1 MLKYSI
7 SLKEPGCFI
16 LLFCFYFRDHRLCIV
31 STRRNLFQDASN
43 EELMGQKYSTICNV
57 IVDEAQNFKDRD
69 GDWYHLAEKL
79 AQQQAS
85 EHLKQCCNYFWVFMD
100 YSQKVHKFKAG
111 LPSIIGKN
119 NFMLSEVSRSTKE
132 IFQFTSRLM
141 MASDNVEGLCNPYLR
156 QMCSVPK
163 LAHNYSAGKGV
174 DILSCDESQ
183 IHGLLGKVMSG
194 LLSNGVK
201 ENDIAILVGRRS
213 ELNKLQTSFMDH
225 QTENN
230 ENESNEANTIQKT
243 YKLLDNNSAADHNL
257 TDTRFSSSDN
267 LPEYENIPIKETDVN
282 ECLVPSKS
290 PSSPEDSNL
299 EVSNPFGVLASSNDF
314 EELESEE
321 EVDSEDDVVK
331 ESSKLKLKS
340 TNIDAAI
347 QFYGEDSENEEN
359 YSDIV
364 HKDKQFVSGQELKS
378 EVQMVPRQEE
388 KGTVHIDTVRGFSGL
403 DKAAV
408 IGINPEVNEDHADFN
423 RFLLSLAS
431 RARDNLVIITT
442 TDSIKE
448 QLAKYAST

>member
-1 MLKYSI
+1 M
-7 SLKEPGCFI
+7 FI
-16 LLFCFYFRDHRLCIV
+16 FRDHRLCIV
-31 STRRNLFQDASN
+31 STRRNLLQDASN
-43 EELMGQKYSTICNV
+43 EELMEQKYSTICNV

-69 GDWYHLAEKL
+69 GDWYHLAKKL

-85 EHLKQCCNYFWVFMD
+85 EHLKQCCNYYWVFMD

-230 ENESNEANTIQKT
+230 ENESNEANARIQKT
-243 YKLLDNNSAADHNL
+243 YKSLHNNNAADHNL
-257 TDTRFSSSDN
+257 MDTRFSSSDN
-267 LPEYENIPIKETDVN
+267 LPECENIPIKETDVN
-282 ECLVPSKS
+282 ES
-290 PSSPEDSNL
+290 EDSNV

-314 EELESEE
+314 EELDSEE
-321 EVDSEDDVVK
+321 EVDIEDDVVK
-331 ESSKLKLKS
+331 ESTKLKN
-340 TNIDAAI
+340 TNIDAAV
-347 QFYGEDSENEEN
+347 QFYGEDSDNEEN

-364 HKDKQFVSGQELKS
+364 HKDKNSTSDQEFKS
-378 EVQMVPRQEE
+378 EVQIVPGQKE
-388 KGTVHIDTVRGFSGL
+388 KSTVHIDTVRGFSGL

-448 QLAKYAST
+448 QLAKYTSS

>member
-1 MLKYSI
+1 M
-7 SLKEPGCFI
+7 
-16 LLFCFYFRDHRLCIV
+16 
-31 STRRNLFQDASN
+31 STRRNLLQDASN
-43 EELMGQKYSTICNV
+43 EELMEQKYSTICNV

-79 AQQQAS
+79 AQQQSS

-183 IHGLLGKVMSG
+183 MHGLLGKVMSG

-201 ENDIAILVGRRS
+201 KNDIAILVGRRS
-213 ELNKLQTSFMDH
+213 ELNKLQASFMDH

-230 ENESNEANTIQKT
+230 ENESNEAKTIQKT
-243 YKLLDNNSAADHNL
+243 YKSLDNNNAADHNL
-257 TDTRFSSSDN
+257 MDSTFSSSDN
-267 LPEYENIPIKETDVN
+267 LPEYENNPIQETDVN
-282 ECLVPSKS
+282 ECFVTSKS
-290 PSSPEDSNL
+290 SSLPEDRNL
-299 EVSNPFGVLASSNDF
+299 EVSNPFGVLARSNDF
-314 EELESEE
+314 EELDSEE
-321 EVDSEDDVVK
+321 EVDIEDDVVQ
-331 ESSKLKLKS
+331 ESSKINS
-340 TNIDAAI
+340 TNIDAAVK
-347 QFYGEDSENEEN
+347 FYGEDSDNEEN

-364 HKDKQFVSGQELKS
+364 HKDNNSFSDQECKS
-378 EVQMVPRQEE
+378 EDQIIPGQKE

-448 QLAKYAST
+448 QLAKYTSS

>member
-1 MLKYSI
+1 M
-7 SLKEPGCFI
+7 E
-16 LLFCFYFRDHRLCIV
+16 
-31 STRRNLFQDASN
+31 
-43 EELMGQKYSTICNV
+43 QKYSTIYNV

-141 MASDNVEGLCNPYLR
+141 MASDNVERLCNPYLR
-156 QMCSVPK
+156 QMCSAPK

-183 IHGLLGKVMSG
+183 MHGLLGKVMSG

-230 ENESNEANTIQKT
+230 ENKSNEANAIQKT
-243 YKLLDNNSAADHNL
+243 YKSLHNNNAADHNL
-257 TDTRFSSSDN
+257 MDTRFSSADN
-267 LPEYENIPIKETDVN
+267 LPEYENISIKETDVN
-282 ECLVPSKS
+282 ECLVASKS

-314 EELESEE
+314 EELDSEE
-321 EVDSEDDVVK
+321 EVDIEDDVVQ
-331 ESSKLKLKS
+331 ESSKINS
-340 TNIDAAI
+340 INIDTAVK
-347 QFYGEDSENEEN
+347 FYGEDSDNEEN

-364 HKDKQFVSGQELKS
+364 HKDKHSASDQEFKS
-378 EVQMVPRQEE
+378 EVQSVPGQKE
-388 KGTVHIDTVRGFSGL
+388 KGTVHIDTVKGFSGL

-448 QLAKYAST
+448 QLAKYTSS